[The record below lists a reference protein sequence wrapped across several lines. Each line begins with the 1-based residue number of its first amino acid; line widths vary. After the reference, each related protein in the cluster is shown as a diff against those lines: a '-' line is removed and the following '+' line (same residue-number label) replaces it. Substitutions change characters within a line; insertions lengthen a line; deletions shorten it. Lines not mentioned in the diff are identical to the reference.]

1 MEDDQGDQILIRKGS
16 LLYFDENLNIS
27 AVEFRGIVTILVNEE
42 PGGNVITATVDRDFL
57 HRFVTY

>member
-1 MEDDQGDQILIRKGS
+1 MEENQGDLILIREGS

-42 PGGNVITATVDRDFL
+42 PGENVITATVNRDFL

>member
-1 MEDDQGDQILIRKGS
+1 MEENQGDLILIREGS

-42 PGGNVITATVDRDFL
+42 PGENVITATVNRDFI

>member
-1 MEDDQGDQILIRKGS
+1 MEEDQGDLILIRKGS

-42 PGGNVITATVDRDFL
+42 PGENVITATVNRDFI

>member
-1 MEDDQGDQILIRKGS
+1 MEEDQGDLILIRKGS

-27 AVEFRGIVTILVNEE
+27 AVEFRGIVTILVNDE
-42 PGGNVITATVDRDFL
+42 PGENVITATEDRDFL

>member
-1 MEDDQGDQILIRKGS
+1 MEEDQGDQILIRKGS
-16 LLYFDENLNIS
+16 LLYFDENLNIT

-42 PGGNVITATVDRDFL
+42 PGENVITATVNWDFL

>member
-1 MEDDQGDQILIRKGS
+1 MEKDQGDFILIKEGS
-16 LLYFDENLNIS
+16 LLYFDVNRNIS

-42 PGGNVITATVDRDFL
+42 PGENVITATVNRDFI